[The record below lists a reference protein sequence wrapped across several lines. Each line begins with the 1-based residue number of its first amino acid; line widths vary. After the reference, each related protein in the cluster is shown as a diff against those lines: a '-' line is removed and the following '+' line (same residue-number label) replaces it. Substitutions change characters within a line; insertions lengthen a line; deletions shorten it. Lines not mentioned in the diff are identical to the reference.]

1 MAIGK
6 FGIPRRTW
14 DEHDCEAN
22 AGQLIDKN
30 KNKHKQIAVESLE
43 NDTNHE
49 NNKISKLKLYQY
61 AEGISVSNSK
71 TVERA
76 GQTYRDMKKAA
87 TEAKRGSKLQ
97 RYLIWK

>member
-22 AGQLIDKN
+22 AGQLLGKN
-30 KNKHKQIAVESLE
+30 KNKHRQIAAESLE

-49 NNKISKLKLYQY
+49 NNT
-61 AEGISVSNSK
+61 EGISVSNSK

-76 GQTYRDMKKAA
+76 GRTYREMKKAA

-97 RYLIWK
+97 RYFI